1 MAPSFGYAQPHYL
14 SEAFDILDAYGP
26 DASLLAGGTDLVV
39 GLRKRQIAP
48 RMIVD
53 LKRINDLAP
62 GITETDGRVSITAST
77 RLSEIIV
84 DRRIQEHF
92 PALVE
97 AARTV
102 GSVQIRNRATLTG
115 NICNASPAADTAPAL
130 LAYGAAVVLIS
141 RYGSRRVPLDE
152 FLLGPRRT
160 SLGAHEIAAAVEIPV
175 PPVRT
180 GSQFARLTRRRGVD
194 LATISLCCTVGS
206 QVTWFAFGA
215 VGPRPF
221 VLTDGSGVLADP
233 DSDPAARAGLLRD
246 FVAHATPISDLR
258 GSREYR
264 QAMLLAL
271 SQRTL
276 RMAIARRDRTPDVT

>member
-1 MAPSFGYAQPHYL
+1 VAPSFGFAQPRHV
-14 SEAFDILDAYGP
+14 SEAFDILDGYGRE
-26 DASLLAGGTDLVV
+26 ASLLAGGTDLIV
-39 GLRKRQIAP
+39 GLRKGRIAP

-53 LKRINDLAP
+53 LKRISVLAP
-62 GITETDGRVSITAST
+62 GITETEGRVSITAAT
-77 RLSEIIV
+77 PLSQIIGDPRV
-84 DRRIQEHF
+84 QDHF

-130 LAYGAAVVLIS
+130 LAYGAAVVLVS
-141 RYGSRRVPLDE
+141 RRGSRRLPVGE

-175 PPVRT
+175 TSART
-180 GSQFARLTRRRGVD
+180 GSQFTRLTRRRGVD
-194 LATISLCCTVGS
+194 LATVSLCCTVGS
-206 QVTWFAFGA
+206 QVTRFAFGA

-221 VLTDGSGVLADP
+221 MVADTSGVLADP
-233 DSDPAARAGLLRD
+233 DSNHAARTGLLRD
-246 FVAHATPISDLR
+246 FVAQATPISDLR

-271 SQRTL
+271 SERTL
-276 RMAIARRDRTPDVT
+276 RAAIGRRDQT

>member
-1 MAPSFGYAQPHYL
+1 VAPSFRYAQPHHL
-14 SEAFDILDAYGP
+14 SEAFDILDRYGR

-39 GLRKRQIAP
+39 GLRKGRIAP

-53 LKRINDLAP
+53 LKRISGLAP
-62 GITETDGRVSITAST
+62 GIAETGGRVSISAPT
-77 RLSEIIV
+77 RLSEIIA
-84 DRRIQEHF
+84 DRRIHDHF

-130 LAYGAAVVLIS
+130 LAYGAGVVLIS
-141 RYGSRRVPLDE
+141 RLGSRRLPLDE

-160 SLGAHEIAAAVEIPV
+160 SRGADEIAAAVEIPMTRA
-175 PPVRT
+175 RT

-194 LATISLCCTVGS
+194 LATISLCCTVGAR
-206 QVTWFAFGA
+206 VTRLAFGA
-215 VGPRPF
+215 VGPKPF
-221 VLTDGSGVLADP
+221 VMTDESGVLADP
-233 DSDPAARAGLLRD
+233 DSEPAARMGLLRD
-246 FVAHATPISDLR
+246 FVAQATPISDLR

-264 QAMLLAL
+264 LAMLLAL
-271 SQRTL
+271 SQRAL
-276 RMAIARRDRTPDVT
+276 RTAIARRDRRDQG

>member
-1 MAPSFGYAQPHYL
+1 VAPSFGFAQPRHV
-14 SEAFDILDAYGP
+14 SEAFDVLDEFGREV
-26 DASLLAGGTDLVV
+26 SLLAGGTDLIV
-39 GLRKRQIAP
+39 GLRKGRIAP

-53 LKRINDLAP
+53 LKRISVLAP
-62 GITETDGRVSITAST
+62 GIAETEGRVSITAAT
-77 RLSEIIV
+77 PLSEIIG
-84 DRRIQEHF
+84 DRRVQDHF

-130 LAYGAAVVLIS
+130 LAYGAGVVLIS
-141 RYGSRRVPLDE
+141 RHGSRHLPLDE

-160 SLGAHEIAAAVEIPV
+160 SLRVREIAAAVEIPV
-175 PPVRT
+175 PPTRT

-194 LATISLCCTVGS
+194 LATVSLCCTVGS
-206 QVTWFAFGA
+206 QVTRFAFGA

-221 VLTDGSGVLADP
+221 VLTDTSGVLADP
-233 DSDPAARAGLLRD
+233 DAKPAARTGLLRD
-246 FVAHATPISDLR
+246 FVAQATPISDLR

-264 QAMLLAL
+264 QAMLLTL

-276 RMAIARRDRTPDVT
+276 RAAIARRDQT

>member
-1 MAPSFGYAQPHYL
+1 MAPSFGFAQPRHV
-14 SEAFDILDAYGP
+14 SEAFDILDGFGRE
-26 DASLLAGGTDLVV
+26 ASLLAGGTDLVV
-39 GLRKRQIAP
+39 GLRKGRIAP

-53 LKRINDLAP
+53 LKRISALVS
-62 GITETDGRVSITAST
+62 GIAETGGRVSITAAT
-77 RLSEIIV
+77 RLTEIIG
-84 DRRIQEHF
+84 DRRVQDHF

-130 LAYGAAVVLIS
+130 LAYGAGVVLIS
-141 RYGSRRVPLDE
+141 RRGSRRLPVDE

-160 SLGAHEIAAAVEIPV
+160 SLGADEIAAAVEIPV
-175 PPVRT
+175 PPART

-194 LATISLCCTVGS
+194 LATVSLCCTVGS
-206 QVTWFAFGA
+206 QVTRFAFGA

-221 VLTDGSGVLADP
+221 VLTDTSGVLADP
-233 DSDPAARAGLLRD
+233 DSDPAARTGLLGE
-246 FVAHATPISDLR
+246 FVAQAAPISDLR

-276 RMAIARRDRTPDVT
+276 RAAIARRDRT